1 MSQVE
6 INVQPII
13 DAIKSKCKGI
23 LKIVPLKGKNKKEGH
38 FLLMLFTDDKFRID
52 IDIDVAEM
60 MQNEH
65 YMDNLF
71 ENIAGAME
79 YSRKA
84 RYEACRMGL

>member
-1 MSQVE
+1 MSKTE

-13 DAIKSKCKGI
+13 DGIKSNCNGI
-23 LKIVPLKGKNKKEGH
+23 LKVVALKGKNKKVGH
-38 FLLMLFTDDKFRID
+38 FLLMLFTDDKFRIN

-60 MQNEH
+60 LQNKH

-71 ENIAGAME
+71 KNIAEAME

-84 RYEACRMGL
+84 RYEACRMGF